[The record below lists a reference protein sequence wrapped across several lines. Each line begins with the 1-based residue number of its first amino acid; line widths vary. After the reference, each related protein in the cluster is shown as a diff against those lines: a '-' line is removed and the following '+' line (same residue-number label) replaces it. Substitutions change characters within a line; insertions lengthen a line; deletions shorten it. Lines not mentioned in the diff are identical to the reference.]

1 MDAAR
6 FVEHL
11 RTGALRGELA
21 HVQEIAARTASSGET
36 PKSLDPRIEAALS
49 ERGLLPLYTH
59 QAQAVDA
66 ALQGRD
72 VALVTPTASGKSL
85 CYHVPVAQAL
95 LTDPSARA
103 LYLFPTK
110 ALTQDQLRGLRGLLP
125 PKLASQVE
133 IFDGDTPQ
141 GERSAIR
148 RSARVVFT
156 NPDMLHVGLLPHHS
170 LWARLLR
177 SLRYVVIDEMHVY
190 RGVFGSHVANV
201 LRRLRRLCA
210 QYGSDPSFVL
220 CSATI
225 ANAGE
230 LAERLTGR
238 PAEVIDEDGA
248 PRGEKQFVFW
258 NPPVIDA
265 EGSRASAPSAA
276 ATLLETLMRRG
287 ARTLVFVRT
296 RRQAELVYMAAR
308 DRLRTDAA
316 ALAERVRPYRGTY
329 LPEERRAVE
338 RGMLEGELL
347 GVVATNALELGID
360 VGGLDATA
368 LAGYPGSVASTWQQ
382 AGRSGRAQESSLSVL
397 IARDGPLDQYL
408 MRRPDFVFGR
418 SHEHARIR
426 PENPYVLG
434 PHLKAAAYELPLRD
448 EDDGPLFGEE
458 FAAQAEALGKEGA
471 LRRENGQ
478 WFVDPSVRYPAAD
491 VNIRSATRSEYAVVE
506 SRSGRVM
513 ESVDEASAFSQLHPG
528 AVYLHLGES
537 YVVESLNIEARTA
550 YLTRSDAAYYTDAR
564 EVTDIRVTKAK
575 TAKALRG
582 AEVCFGE
589 VEVSR
594 QVVGFRKRNFY
605 SAERRDE
612 SLGETGLRLPPFV
625 FPTTAVWFDLP
636 PDLEA
641 RVKQERLDLPG
652 GLHAAE
658 HAAIGVLPLFALCDR
673 NDIGGV
679 STAMHP
685 DTGAPQVF
693 IYDGHPGGVGI
704 AEHAYAIIEELLD
717 ATLGVVEECGCAE
730 GCPSCIQSPKCGN
743 NNFPL
748 DKRVASDL
756 LRGLLGRGSPVC

>member
-1 MDAAR
+1 MGLTLDAAG

-11 RTGALRGELA
+11 RAGALRGELA
-21 HVQEIAARTASSGET
+21 HVQEIPARPASHGAT
-36 PKSLDPRIEAALS
+36 PPGLDPRLEAALGK
-49 ERGLLPLYTH
+49 RGLLPLYAH
-59 QAQAVDA
+59 QARAVDA

-85 CYHVPVAQAL
+85 CYHVPVAQAM

-125 PKLASQVE
+125 PKLASQAE
-133 IFDGDTPQ
+133 IFDGDTPS

-148 RSARVVFT
+148 RTARAVFT
-156 NPDMLHVGLLPHHS
+156 NPDMLHVGLLPRHS
-170 LWARLLR
+170 YWARLLR

-201 LRRLRRLCA
+201 LRRLRRICERH
-210 QYGSDPSFVL
+210 GSDPAFVL

-248 PRGEKQFVFW
+248 PHGAKHFVFW

-265 EGSRASAPSAA
+265 EGTRASAPSAA
-276 ATLLETLMRRG
+276 ASLLETLMRRG

-296 RRQAELVYMAAR
+296 RRQAELVFMAVR
-308 DRLRTDAA
+308 DRLRADDA
-316 ALAERVRPYRGTY
+316 ALAARVRPYRGTY

-338 RGMLEGELL
+338 KGMLNGELM
-347 GVVATNALELGID
+347 GVAATNALELGID

-368 LAGYPGSVASTWQQ
+368 LAGYPGSAASTWQQ
-382 AGRSGRAQESSLSVL
+382 AGRSGRTQENSLSVL

-408 MRRPDFVFGR
+408 MRRPDFIFGR
-418 SHEHARIR
+418 PREHARIR
-426 PENPYVLG
+426 PDNPYVLG

-448 EDDGPLFGEE
+448 EEDAALFGEE
-458 FAAQAEALGKEGA
+458 FAARTQALAGDGA
-471 LRRENGQ
+471 LRRENGRWHIAPAVQ
-478 WFVDPSVRYPAAD
+478 YPAAD
-491 VNIRSATRSEYAVVE
+491 VNIRSASRSEYAVVE
-506 SRSGRVM
+506 AGSGRVL

-537 YVVESLNIEARTA
+537 YVVETLDIEARTA
-550 YLTRSDAAYYTDAR
+550 YLKRSDASYYTDAR
-564 EVTDIRVTKAK
+564 EVTDIRVASAR
-575 TAKALRG
+575 TAKELRG
-582 AEVCFGE
+582 ARVCFGE

-594 QVVGFRKRNFY
+594 QVVGFRKRDFY
-605 SAERRDE
+605 SAERRGE
-612 SLGETGLRLPPFV
+612 SLGETGLRLPPHV

-641 RVKQERLDLPG
+641 RAREERLDLPG
-652 GLHAAE
+652 GLHATE

-704 AEHAYAIIEELLD
+704 AEHAYAIIEELLG
-717 ATLGVVEECGCAE
+717 ATLGVIEECACAD

-756 LRGLLGRGSPVC
+756 LRGLLGR